1 MDKNQNQSNQQ
12 TGEGRTSGINQPDL
26 NKKTSS
32 DISNVDRQEGEMNHG
47 ELGSDLKIKPDGEL
61 DTDE

>member
-1 MDKNQNQSNQQ
+1 MNRNQSNQQ
-12 TGEGRTSGINQPDL
+12 SGEGRTFNTNESNTNQ
-26 NKKTSS
+26 NTNS

-47 ELGSDLKIKPDGEL
+47 ELGSDLEIKADGEL